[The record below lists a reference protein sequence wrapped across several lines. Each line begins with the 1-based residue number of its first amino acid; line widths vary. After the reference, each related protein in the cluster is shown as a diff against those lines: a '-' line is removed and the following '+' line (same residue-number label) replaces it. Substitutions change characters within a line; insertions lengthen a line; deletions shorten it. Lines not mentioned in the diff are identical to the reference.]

1 VTETHQVTAQ
11 LGEVGRLNEILSG
24 HWASLDLPGEHEMP
38 VTLALEEILSNV
50 IRHSGAKDIAVRFT
64 FEPASFEFEVTDD
77 GPAFN
82 PLEQA
87 PPLNPK
93 APLETRRAGGMGVHI
108 VRQLATELRYEHR
121 EHRNR
126 LLFRKQWN

>member
-1 VTETHQVTAQ
+1 M
-11 LGEVGRLNEILSG
+11 NEILSG
-24 HWASLDLPGEHEMP
+24 HWSSLELPGEHEMP

-50 IRHSGAKDIAVRFT
+50 IRHSGASDIAVRFT
-64 FEPASFEFEVTDD
+64 FEPEAFEFEVTDD

-87 PPLNPK
+87 PPLDTK
-93 APLETRRAGGMGVHI
+93 APLEARRAGGMGVHI
-108 VRQLATELRYEHR
+108 ICQLASELRYEHR